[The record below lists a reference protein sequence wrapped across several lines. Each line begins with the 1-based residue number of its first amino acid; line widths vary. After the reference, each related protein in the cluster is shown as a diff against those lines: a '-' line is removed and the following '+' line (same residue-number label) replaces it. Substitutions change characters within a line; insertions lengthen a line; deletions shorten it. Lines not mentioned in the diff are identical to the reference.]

1 MNGRDDVDGDSQ
13 SIRNQISGVAASV
26 APAIPSPTA
35 VRVPVPTRRPGTL
48 IDELTARLA
57 PTGLPSDVQHIVDV
71 AVRSGMGESDP
82 NWIWLLPVLLR
93 QVPAAAMRMEFE
105 ALSGALVKGAP
116 GQSSGAGHDEDNLD
130 AMVSMMTAMRT
141 ELQKFPR
148 RIGETLKPVVAEAV
162 VDALESAPGRVKVE
176 LDDSRLLAAAREAF
190 VTLYVLTAV
199 GFGAFSTVAAFII
212 GSKFG

>member
-1 MNGRDDVDGDSQ
+1 MNEADPE
-13 SIRNQISGVAASV
+13 NQRIGNTISGTAAALP
-26 APAIPSPTA
+26 APALA
-35 VRVPVPTRRPGTL
+35 RRAGTL

-57 PTGLPSDVQHIVDV
+57 PSGLPPDVQNIIDV
-71 AVRSGMGESDP
+71 AVRAGMGESDP

-93 QVPAAAMRMEFE
+93 QVPAAAMRIEFE

-116 GQSSGAGHDEDNLD
+116 GQTKGASHDDENLESI
-130 AMVSMMTAMRT
+130 VSMMTAMRA

-148 RIGETLKPVVAEAV
+148 RVGEALKPAVAEAV
-162 VDALESAPGRVKVE
+162 VDALESAPGRVKVD
-176 LDDSRLLAAAREAF
+176 LDDSRLLATARESF
-190 VTLYVLTAV
+190 VSLDVLVAV

>member
-1 MNGRDDVDGDSQ
+1 MSDADDANDTNVGSKRI
-13 SIRNQISGVAASV
+13 SNQISGVVAA
-26 APAIPSPTA
+26 P
-35 VRVPVPTRRPGTL
+35 VPVPPRRPGTL

-57 PTGLPSDVQHIVDV
+57 PSGLPSDVQHIVDV

-93 QVPAAAMRMEFE
+93 QVPAAAMRIEFE
-105 ALSGALVKGAP
+105 ALSGALVKGVP
-116 GQSSGAGHDEDNLD
+116 GQANSAGHNEDNLD

-148 RIGETLKPVVAEAV
+148 RIGETLKPSVAEAV

-190 VTLYVLTAV
+190 VTHYVLTAI
-199 GFGAFSTVAAFII
+199 GFGAFSTVAAFIL
-212 GSKFG
+212 GSRFG

>member
-1 MNGRDDVDGDSQ
+1 VNGGDDVDGDSQ
-13 SIRNQISGVAASV
+13 RIRNQISGVV
-26 APAIPSPTA
+26 APVAPSVPLTTA
-35 VRVPVPTRRPGTL
+35 ALARRPGTL

-57 PTGLPSDVQHIVDV
+57 PSGLPSDVQHIVDV

-105 ALSGALVKGAP
+105 ALSGALIKGAP
-116 GQSSGAGHDEDNLD
+116 GQASGAGHDEDNLD

-148 RIGETLKPVVAEAV
+148 RIGETLKPAVAEAV

-176 LDDSRLLAAAREAF
+176 LDDSRLLTAAREAF
-190 VTLYVLTAV
+190 VTPYVLTAI

-212 GSKFG
+212 GSKLG